1 MKKGVSVINP
11 EEKRQQLHSIRKF
24 KVGTAS
30 ILIGVTLIFGVP
42 KVAYAEEMQ
51 AIQSNKQANDSSEE
65 TKSNNKQ
72 QNNLHGQTTEE
83 QQNISTITETNVD
96 NSKALNTADSSTS
109 EQQDNDIT
117 TDATTNSIQSNENVI
132 HQNTTNDA
140 KNEKSNANIIKSK
153 NETTTNENINPQNSV
168 KENLT
173 AKFKNTTET
182 TNQQAAQIQS
192 TTQKST
198 SAQTTLKQSRKLVQ
212 EKSQQDT
219 TVTSKNNSNNSD
231 QNTTLS
237 GVTYTG
243 VTPFT
248 NSNGDKTNEE
258 KVVTTQPI
266 TVKQR
271 RALMV
276 KSNYAADTSISDPK
290 VIDYPTPKNSKYSYM
305 LHELGYNATT
315 VSDESSLRFAGI
327 TQNKNSNG
335 STITLNLTKWNSAT
349 TNLNN
354 GKINLS
360 FSQSKFFSQIESIS
374 FDGTNMITDNNGQ
387 NWYTPASNANL
398 GLIGSVTN
406 SPIIITLKNNQSLT
420 SLGYSNTNPVYFTH
434 TWTLNDGSIAPESIQ
449 NALITPT
456 LNPKVPQSTQ
466 SSGFTTGRLIN
477 KIDISRTDNTI
488 KSIHSFKP
496 DENFLQTDYNWV
508 LYVKEQI
515 PKELMPYIDRGSINI
530 YVSDIFGN
538 PISSDRNVQ
547 GFVDDNGFFDSSKIN
562 EISIKDNN
570 TTSHLNSARGSLD
583 HNVFYGTLG
592 QSRNYTISYKLKDGV
607 TIEQLQRELSDRL
620 TFSSWLE
627 TDYLDSRDNGS
638 ANNRLMGSY
647 ASSYVDLI
655 DRVPP
660 EKPVANNITT
670 DDKAIIGTAEAN
682 TKINLAFSDGRIL
695 TGTVDSNGN
704 FSVSIPS
711 GFNLTGKET
720 ISITAIDKGLN
731 VSQPTTITVTDTT
744 PPSLED
750 INSQVVLIN
759 TAINNVKINATDNS
773 GDPIKITISQLPNGV
788 SYNSDTQEIS
798 GKPTQVGV
806 YPITVTA
813 TDASGNVSTTS
824 FAITARDITAPDVK
838 PIENQT
844 IEINTAISNIL
855 INATD
860 DSGLPV
866 NNTVSGLPDGV
877 TFDSTTNTISG
888 IATKVGTYPI
898 VVTSTDADGN
908 RTDTKFNIKVV
919 DTTAPTVKEISDQTK
934 EVNTAIDDIEI
945 SATDNS
951 GQAVTNKVSGLPQ
964 GVTFDPRTSTI
975 SGVATKVGTY
985 PIVVISTDA
994 DGNSVEMKFNIKVV
1008 DTTAPTV
1015 KEVSDQTKEVNTAID
1030 NIEIRATDNSGQAV
1044 TNTVRGLPE
1053 GVTFDPRTNTISG
1066 VATKVGTYPIV
1077 VTSTDADGN
1086 SVETKFNIKVVDT
1099 TAPTVKEI
1107 SDQTK
1112 EVNTAIDNIEIR
1124 ATDNS
1129 GQAVTN
1135 TVRGLPEGVTFDS
1148 RTSTISGV
1156 ATKVG
1161 TYPIVV
1167 TSTDADGNSV
1177 ETKFTIKVVDTTAP
1191 TVKGISDQTKE
1202 VNTEI
1207 DNIEISATDNS
1218 GEVVTNRV
1226 SGLPEGVT
1234 FDSRTN
1240 TISGVA
1246 TKVGTYPIVV
1256 ISTDAEGNSVETKF
1270 IIKVVDTTAP
1280 TVKEISDQTK
1290 EVNTEID
1297 NIEIRATDNS
1307 GQPVTNTVS
1316 GLPSGVT
1323 FDPTTNTISGI
1334 ATKVGTYPIV
1344 VTSTDAEGNSTET
1357 KFSIKVVDTTAP
1369 TVKEISDQ
1377 TKEVNTE
1384 IDNIEIRATDN
1395 SGQLVTNTV
1404 SGLPSGVTFDP
1415 TTNTIS
1421 GIATKVGTYPIVVI
1435 STDAEGNST
1444 ETKFSIKVVD
1454 TTAPTV
1460 KEISDQTK
1468 EVNTKIDNIEISATD
1483 NSGQPV
1489 TNTVRG
1495 LPSGV
1500 TFDSRTNTI
1509 SGVATKVGTY
1519 PIVVTSTDADGNRT
1533 ETKFNIKV
1541 VDTTAPTVK
1550 GISDQTKEVNTAIDD
1565 IEISA
1570 TDNSGQAV
1578 TTKVSGLPEG
1588 VTFDPRTS
1596 TISGVATK
1604 VGTYPIVVTSIDGD
1618 GNRTDTKFNIKV
1630 VDTTAPTVKGIS
1642 DQTKEVN
1649 TAIDDIEISV
1659 TDNSGQA
1666 VTNKVSGLP
1675 QGVTF
1680 DPSTNTISGVA
1691 TKVGTYPIVVTSTD
1705 ADGNSVETKFT
1716 IKVVDTT
1723 APTVKGISDQT
1734 KEVNTEIDNIEIR
1747 ATDNSGQP
1755 VTNTVSGLP
1764 SGVTFDPTTNTISG
1778 IATKVGTYPI
1788 VVISTDAEGNST
1800 ETKFSI
1806 KVVDTTAPTVK
1817 EISDQ
1822 TKEVNTEI
1830 DNIEISATDNSGQPV
1845 TNTVSGLPS
1854 GVTFDP
1860 TTNTISGI
1868 ATKVGTYP
1876 IVVTSTDAEGNSTET
1891 KFSIKVVDTTAPT
1904 VKEISDQTKEVNTEI
1919 DNIEIRATDNS
1930 GQLVT
1935 NTVSGLPS
1943 GVTFDP
1949 TTNTISGIA
1958 TKVGTYPIVVI
1969 STDAEGN
1976 STETKF
1982 SIKVVD
1988 TTAPTV
1994 KEISDQTKEVNT
2006 KIDNIEI
2013 SATDNSGQPV
2023 TNTVRGLPSGVT
2035 FDSRTNT
2042 ISGVATKVGTYPI
2055 VVTST
2060 DADGNRTETKF
2071 NIKVVDTTAPTVK
2084 GISDQTKEVNT
2095 AIDDIEISAT
2105 DNSGQAVT
2113 TKVSGL
2119 PEGVTFD
2126 PRTSTISGVATKVGT
2141 YPIVVTSIDGDGN
2154 RTDTKFNIKVV
2165 DTTAPTVK
2173 GISDQTKEVNTAID
2187 DIEISVTD
2195 NSGQAVTNKV
2205 SGLPQGVTFDPSTNT
2220 ISGVATKVGTYPIV
2234 VTSTDAD
2241 GNSVETKFTIK
2252 VVDTTAP
2259 TVKEISDQ
2267 TKEVNTAIDNI
2278 EIRATDN
2285 SGQAVTNTVRG
2296 LPEGVTFDSRTST
2309 ISGVATKVGT
2319 YPIVVTSTDADGNS
2333 VETKFT
2339 IKVVDTTAPTV
2350 KGISDQTKEVNTEI
2364 DNIEI
2369 RATDNSGQP
2378 VTNTVSGLPS
2388 GVTFDPT
2395 TNTISGI
2402 ATKVGT
2408 YPIVVISTDADGN
2421 STETKFN
2428 IKVVDTTAPTVKEIS
2443 DQTKEVNTEID
2454 NIKIDA
2460 RDNSGQAVTNTVRG
2474 LPEGVTFDPSTNTI
2488 SGIATKV
2495 GTYPIVVTSTDAE
2508 GNSIETKFSIKVVD
2522 TTAPTVKGISD
2533 QTKEVNTAIDD
2544 IEIRAT
2550 DNSGEVVTNKVSG
2563 LPEGVTFD
2571 PRTNTISGVAT
2582 KVGTYPIVVTSTDAE
2597 GNSVETKFSI
2607 KVVDTTAPTV
2617 KEISDQTKEVNTEI
2631 DNIEISATD
2640 NSGEV
2645 VTNRV
2650 RGLPSGV
2657 TFDSRTNT
2665 ISGVATKVGTYPIVV
2680 ISTDAEGNSV
2690 ETKFII
2696 KVVDT
2701 TAPTVK
2707 EISDQTKE
2715 VNTEIDNIEISATD
2729 NSGEVVTNKVS
2740 GLPEGVTFDP
2750 KTNTISG
2757 VVTKVGIYP
2766 IVVTSTDNQGNKVDT
2781 TFTIK
2786 IVDTTA
2792 PTVKEISDQT
2802 KEVNTAIDEIVIDA
2816 TDNSG
2821 QAVTNKVSGLPEGV
2835 TFNPTTNTISG
2846 IATKVG
2852 TYPIVVT
2859 STDAEGNSIETKF
2872 SIKVVDTTAPTVKE
2886 ISDQTKEVNIAIDD
2900 IEIRATDN
2908 SGQAVT
2914 NKVSG
2919 LPQGVTFDPSTN
2931 TISGVA
2937 TKVGTYPIVVTSTDA
2952 DGNSVEMKFN
2962 IKVVDT
2968 TAPTVKEISDQ
2979 TKEVNTAI
2987 DDIEISATDNSGQPV
3002 TNTVSG
3008 LPEGVTFDP
3017 RTSTISGVATKV
3029 GTYPIVVTSIDG
3041 DGNRTDTKFNIK
3053 VVDTTAPTVK
3063 GISDQTKEVNTAID
3077 DIEISA
3083 TDNSGQ
3089 AVTNKV
3095 SGLPQGV
3102 TFDPR
3107 TSTISG
3113 VATKV
3118 GTYPIVVISTD
3129 ADGNSVETKFIIKV
3143 VDTTAPTVKGI
3154 SDQTKEVNTEIDNIE
3169 IRATDNSGQPV
3180 TNTVSGLPSGVTFDP
3195 TTNTISGI
3203 ATKVGTYP
3211 IVVISTDAD
3220 GNSTETKFN
3229 IKVVDTTAPTVKEI
3243 SDQTKEVNTEIDNIK
3258 IDARDNSGQAVTNT
3272 VRGLPEGVTFDPST
3286 NTISGIAT
3294 KVGTYPIVVTSTDAE
3309 GNSIETKFSIKV
3321 VDTTAPT
3328 VKGISDQTKEVNTA
3342 IDDIEIRATDN
3353 SGEVVTNKVSGLPEG
3368 VTFDPR
3374 TNTISGVA
3382 TKVGT
3387 YPIVVTSTDAEGNS
3401 VETKFSIKVVDTT
3414 APTVKEISDQTK
3426 EVNTEID
3433 NIEISATDNSGEV
3446 VTNRVRGLPSGVTF
3460 DSRTNTISG
3469 VATKVGTYPIV
3480 VISTDAEGNSV
3491 ETKFIIKVVD
3501 TTAPTVKEISDQT
3514 KEVNTAID
3522 SIKIDAKDNSGQAV
3536 TNKVSGLPEGV
3547 TFDSSTN
3554 TISGVAT
3561 KVGTY
3566 PIVVTSTD
3574 ADGNRTDIKF
3584 IIKVVDTTA
3593 PTVKEISDQT
3603 KEVNTA
3609 IDSIKID
3616 AKDNSGQ
3623 AVTNKVSGLPN
3634 GVTFDSRTNTIS
3646 GVVTKVG
3653 TYPIVVTSTDADGNS
3668 IETKFII
3675 KVVDTTAP
3683 TVKGISNQTKEV
3695 NTSIDEIVI
3704 DATDNSGQTMT
3715 NTVSGLPEG
3724 ITFDSR
3730 TNTISGVA
3738 TKVGTYP
3745 IVITSTDA
3753 DGNSVETKFNIKVVD
3768 TTAPT
3773 VKGISNQTKEV
3784 NTAIDDIEI
3793 SAKDNSGQPVTTKVS
3808 GLPNGVTFDSR
3819 TNTISGVA
3827 TKVGTYPIVVTST
3840 DADGNRTETKFII
3853 KVVDTTAPT
3862 VKEISDQTKE
3872 VNTEIDNIKIDAR
3885 DNSGQA
3891 VTNTVRGL
3899 PEGVTFD
3906 PRTNTIS
3913 GVATKVGTYPIVVTS
3928 TDVEGNSIETKFSIK
3943 VVDTTAPTVKEI
3955 SDQTKEVNTAIDS
3968 IEIRATDNSGQAV
3981 TNKVSGL
3988 PQGVTFDPS
3997 TNTISG
4003 VATKVG
4009 TYPIVV
4015 TSTDAYGNRT
4025 DTKFN
4030 IKVVDTTAPTVKGI
4044 SDQTKEVNTAIDDI
4058 EISVTDNS
4066 GQAVTNKVSGLPQ
4079 GVTFDS
4085 RTNTISGVA
4094 TKVGTYPIVVT
4105 STDAEGNSIETK
4117 FSIKVVDTTAPTVK
4131 GISDQTK
4138 EVNTEI
4144 DNIKI
4149 DARDNSGQAVT
4160 NTVNGLPEGVT
4171 FDSRTNTISGV
4182 VTKVGTYPIIV
4193 TSTDADG
4200 NSVETKFIIKV
4211 VDTTAP
4217 TVKEISDQTKEVNT
4231 AIDNIEIRATDNSGQ
4246 PVTTKVSGLPEGVT
4260 FDSRTNIIS
4269 GVATKVGTYPI
4280 VVTSTDAEGNSVET
4294 KFIINVIDEDKLEI
4308 QPIPNQIVKIN
4319 THIKDVKIIITGGL
4333 GSTIISVSGL
4343 PKGLEFKSE
4352 TLTISGIPK
4361 EPGRYDIIVT
4371 VIDSNSNQADVH
4383 FVIEVINDD
4392 NNKKPGK
4399 NSHIDDPEKPVIDN
4413 SHKNGI
4419 AIHGKTNSSKHVI
4432 IDLPSELTK
4441 TVNINNPGNYTIW
4454 VSGAHKMHKESYRIV
4469 ERDKDNDIYV
4479 LPDTGN
4485 NSKSSTGIVAT
4496 VLAMIGGIL
4505 LLFKRRKNDEEK

>member
-83 QQNISTITETNVD
+83 QQNISTITETSVD

-117 TDATTNSIQSNENVI
+117 TDATTKSIQSNENVI

-237 GVTYTG
+237 G

-547 GFVDDNGFFDSSKIN
+547 GFVDDNGFIDSSKIN

-682 TKINLAFSDGRIL
+682 TKINLAFSDGHIL

-888 IATKVGTYPI
+888 IPTTLGTYPIEVMSKDNENNVTKTKFTIFVQDTTSPVVNAIQSQTVEINTPINSIKIDAKDNSLGSVVNTVSGLPDGITFDSETNTISGTPTQTGTSKIVIISTDASGNQTVTNTTIVVRDTIKPVVNPISNQKKEVNTPIDDIKIVASDNSNQDVTIVVTGLPRGVIFDTTTNTISGVATKVGIYPIVVTSTDNQGNKVDTTFTIKIVDTTAPTVKEISDQTKEVNTAIDEIVIDATDNSGQAVTNKVRGLPEGVTFNPTTNTISGVATKVGTYPI
-898 VVTSTDADGN
+898 VVISTDAEGN
-908 RTDTKFNIKVV
+908 NVETKFSIKVV

-934 EVNTAIDDIEI
+934 EVNTEIDNIKIDAKDNSGQPVTNTVSGLPSGVTFDPTTNTISGIATKVGTYPIVVTSKDTDGNSVEIKFTIKVVDTTVPTVKGISDQTKEVNTEIDNIKIDAKDNSGQPVTNTVSGLPSGVTFDPTTNTISGVATKVGTYPIVVISTDAEGNSVETKFNIKVVDTTAPTVKGISDQTKEVNTAIDDIEI
-945 SATDNS
+945 RATDNS
-951 GQAVTNKVSGLPQ
+951 GQVVTNKVSGLPK

-985 PIVVISTDA
+985 PIVVTSTDA
-994 DGNSVEMKFNIKVV
+994 EGNSVETKFSIKVV

-1015 KEVSDQTKEVNTAID
+1015 KEISDQTKEVNTEID
-1030 NIEIRATDNSGQAV
+1030 NIKIDAKDNSGQEV
-1044 TNTVRGLPE
+1044 TNTVRGLPS

-1066 VATKVGTYPIV
+1066 VATKVGTYPII
-1077 VTSTDADGN
+1077 VTSTDAEGN
-1086 SVETKFNIKVVDT
+1086 STETKF
-1099 TAPTVKEI
+1099 
-1107 SDQTK
+1107 S
-1112 EVNTAIDNIEIR
+1112 
-1124 ATDNS
+1124 
-1129 GQAVTN
+1129 
-1135 TVRGLPEGVTFDS
+1135 
-1148 RTSTISGV
+1148 
-1156 ATKVG
+1156 
-1161 TYPIVV
+1161 
-1167 TSTDADGNSV
+1167 
-1177 ETKFTIKVVDTTAP
+1177 IKVVDTTAP

-1202 VNTEI
+1202 VNTAI
-1207 DNIEISATDNS
+1207 DDIEIRATDNS

-1270 IIKVVDTTAP
+1270 IIKV
-1280 TVKEISDQTK
+1280 
-1290 EVNTEID
+1290 
-1297 NIEIRATDNS
+1297 
-1307 GQPVTNTVS
+1307 
-1316 GLPSGVT
+1316 
-1323 FDPTTNTISGI
+1323 
-1334 ATKVGTYPIV
+1334 
-1344 VTSTDAEGNSTET
+1344 
-1357 KFSIKVVDTTAP
+1357 
-1369 TVKEISDQ
+1369 
-1377 TKEVNTE
+1377 
-1384 IDNIEIRATDN
+1384 
-1395 SGQLVTNTV
+1395 
-1404 SGLPSGVTFDP
+1404 
-1415 TTNTIS
+1415 
-1421 GIATKVGTYPIVVI
+1421 
-1435 STDAEGNST
+1435 
-1444 ETKFSIKVVD
+1444 
-1454 TTAPTV
+1454 
-1460 KEISDQTK
+1460 
-1468 EVNTKIDNIEISATD
+1468 
-1483 NSGQPV
+1483 
-1489 TNTVRG
+1489 
-1495 LPSGV
+1495 
-1500 TFDSRTNTI
+1500 
-1509 SGVATKVGTY
+1509 
-1519 PIVVTSTDADGNRT
+1519 
-1533 ETKFNIKV
+1533 
-1541 VDTTAPTVK
+1541 
-1550 GISDQTKEVNTAIDD
+1550 
-1565 IEISA
+1565 
-1570 TDNSGQAV
+1570 
-1578 TTKVSGLPEG
+1578 
-1588 VTFDPRTS
+1588 
-1596 TISGVATK
+1596 
-1604 VGTYPIVVTSIDGD
+1604 
-1618 GNRTDTKFNIKV
+1618 
-1630 VDTTAPTVKGIS
+1630 
-1642 DQTKEVN
+1642 
-1649 TAIDDIEISV
+1649 
-1659 TDNSGQA
+1659 
-1666 VTNKVSGLP
+1666 
-1675 QGVTF
+1675 
-1680 DPSTNTISGVA
+1680 
-1691 TKVGTYPIVVTSTD
+1691 
-1705 ADGNSVETKFT
+1705 
-1716 IKVVDTT
+1716 
-1723 APTVKGISDQT
+1723 
-1734 KEVNTEIDNIEIR
+1734 
-1747 ATDNSGQP
+1747 
-1755 VTNTVSGLP
+1755 
-1764 SGVTFDPTTNTISG
+1764 
-1778 IATKVGTYPI
+1778 
-1788 VVISTDAEGNST
+1788 
-1800 ETKFSI
+1800 
-1806 KVVDTTAPTVK
+1806 
-1817 EISDQ
+1817 
-1822 TKEVNTEI
+1822 
-1830 DNIEISATDNSGQPV
+1830 
-1845 TNTVSGLPS
+1845 
-1854 GVTFDP
+1854 
-1860 TTNTISGI
+1860 
-1868 ATKVGTYP
+1868 
-1876 IVVTSTDAEGNSTET
+1876 
-1891 KFSIKVVDTTAPT
+1891 
-1904 VKEISDQTKEVNTEI
+1904 
-1919 DNIEIRATDNS
+1919 
-1930 GQLVT
+1930 
-1935 NTVSGLPS
+1935 
-1943 GVTFDP
+1943 
-1949 TTNTISGIA
+1949 
-1958 TKVGTYPIVVI
+1958 
-1969 STDAEGN
+1969 
-1976 STETKF
+1976 
-1982 SIKVVD
+1982 
-1988 TTAPTV
+1988 
-1994 KEISDQTKEVNT
+1994 
-2006 KIDNIEI
+2006 
-2013 SATDNSGQPV
+2013 
-2023 TNTVRGLPSGVT
+2023 
-2035 FDSRTNT
+2035 
-2042 ISGVATKVGTYPI
+2042 
-2055 VVTST
+2055 
-2060 DADGNRTETKF
+2060 
-2071 NIKVVDTTAPTVK
+2071 
-2084 GISDQTKEVNT
+2084 
-2095 AIDDIEISAT
+2095 
-2105 DNSGQAVT
+2105 
-2113 TKVSGL
+2113 
-2119 PEGVTFD
+2119 
-2126 PRTSTISGVATKVGT
+2126 
-2141 YPIVVTSIDGDGN
+2141 
-2154 RTDTKFNIKVV
+2154 
-2165 DTTAPTVK
+2165 
-2173 GISDQTKEVNTAID
+2173 
-2187 DIEISVTD
+2187 
-2195 NSGQAVTNKV
+2195 
-2205 SGLPQGVTFDPSTNT
+2205 
-2220 ISGVATKVGTYPIV
+2220 
-2234 VTSTDAD
+2234 
-2241 GNSVETKFTIK
+2241 
-2252 VVDTTAP
+2252 
-2259 TVKEISDQ
+2259 
-2267 TKEVNTAIDNI
+2267 
-2278 EIRATDN
+2278 
-2285 SGQAVTNTVRG
+2285 
-2296 LPEGVTFDSRTST
+2296 
-2309 ISGVATKVGT
+2309 
-2319 YPIVVTSTDADGNS
+2319 
-2333 VETKFT
+2333 
-2339 IKVVDTTAPTV
+2339 
-2350 KGISDQTKEVNTEI
+2350 
-2364 DNIEI
+2364 
-2369 RATDNSGQP
+2369 
-2378 VTNTVSGLPS
+2378 
-2388 GVTFDPT
+2388 
-2395 TNTISGI
+2395 
-2402 ATKVGT
+2402 
-2408 YPIVVISTDADGN
+2408 
-2421 STETKFN
+2421 
-2428 IKVVDTTAPTVKEIS
+2428 
-2443 DQTKEVNTEID
+2443 
-2454 NIKIDA
+2454 
-2460 RDNSGQAVTNTVRG
+2460 
-2474 LPEGVTFDPSTNTI
+2474 
-2488 SGIATKV
+2488 
-2495 GTYPIVVTSTDAE
+2495 
-2508 GNSIETKFSIKVVD
+2508 
-2522 TTAPTVKGISD
+2522 
-2533 QTKEVNTAIDD
+2533 
-2544 IEIRAT
+2544 
-2550 DNSGEVVTNKVSG
+2550 
-2563 LPEGVTFD
+2563 
-2571 PRTNTISGVAT
+2571 
-2582 KVGTYPIVVTSTDAE
+2582 
-2597 GNSVETKFSI
+2597 
-2607 KVVDTTAPTV
+2607 
-2617 KEISDQTKEVNTEI
+2617 
-2631 DNIEISATD
+2631 
-2640 NSGEV
+2640 
-2645 VTNRV
+2645 
-2650 RGLPSGV
+2650 
-2657 TFDSRTNT
+2657 
-2665 ISGVATKVGTYPIVV
+2665 
-2680 ISTDAEGNSV
+2680 
-2690 ETKFII
+2690 
-2696 KVVDT
+2696 
-2701 TAPTVK
+2701 
-2707 EISDQTKE
+2707 
-2715 VNTEIDNIEISATD
+2715 
-2729 NSGEVVTNKVS
+2729 
-2740 GLPEGVTFDP
+2740 
-2750 KTNTISG
+2750 
-2757 VVTKVGIYP
+2757 
-2766 IVVTSTDNQGNKVDT
+2766 
-2781 TFTIK
+2781 
-2786 IVDTTA
+2786 VDTTA

-2872 SIKVVDTTAPTVKE
+2872 SIKVVDTTAPTVKG
-2886 ISDQTKEVNIAIDD
+2886 ISDQTKEVNTEIDN
-2900 IEIRATDN
+2900 IEISATDN

-3129 ADGNSVETKFIIKV
+3129 ADGNSVEMKFNIKV
-3143 VDTTAPTVKGI
+3143 VDTTAPTVKEI
-3154 SDQTKEVNTEIDNIE
+3154 SDQTKEVNTAIDNIE
-3169 IRATDNSGQPV
+3169 IRATDNSGQAV
-3180 TNTVSGLPSGVTFDP
+3180 TNTVRGLPEGVTFDP
-3195 TTNTISGI
+3195 RTNTISGV

-3211 IVVISTDAD
+3211 IVVTSTDAD
-3220 GNSTETKFN
+3220 GNSVETKFNIKVVDTTAPTVKEISDQTKEVNTAIDNIEIRATDNSGQAVTNTVRGLPEGVAFDPRTSTISGVATKVGTYPIVVTSTDADGNSVEMKFN

-3258 IDARDNSGQAVTNT
+3258 IDAKDNSGQAVTNT
-3272 VRGLPEGVTFDPST
+3272 VRGLPNGVTFDPRT
-3286 NTISGIAT
+3286 NTISGVVT
-3294 KVGTYPIVVTSTDAE
+3294 KVGTYPIVVTSTDAD

-3328 VKGISDQTKEVNTA
+3328 VKGISDQTKEVNTS
-3342 IDDIEIRATDN
+3342 IDEIVIDATDN
-3353 SGEVVTNKVSGLPEG
+3353 SGQTVTNTVS
-3368 VTFDPR
+3368 
-3374 TNTISGVA
+3374 
-3382 TKVGT
+3382 
-3387 YPIVVTSTDAEGNS
+3387 
-3401 VETKFSIKVVDTT
+3401 
-3414 APTVKEISDQTK
+3414 
-3426 EVNTEID
+3426 
-3433 NIEISATDNSGEV
+3433 
-3446 VTNRVRGLPSGVTF
+3446 GLPSGVTF

-3480 VISTDAEGNSV
+3480 VTSTDAEGNSTD
-3491 ETKFIIKVVD
+3491 TKFIIKVVD

-3536 TNKVSGLPEGV
+3536 TNTVRGLPEGV

-3623 AVTNKVSGLPN
+3623 AVTNKVSGLP
-3634 GVTFDSRTNTIS
+3634 
-3646 GVVTKVG
+3646 
-3653 TYPIVVTSTDADGNS
+3653 
-3668 IETKFII
+3668 
-3675 KVVDTTAP
+3675 
-3683 TVKGISNQTKEV
+3683 
-3695 NTSIDEIVI
+3695 
-3704 DATDNSGQTMT
+3704 
-3715 NTVSGLPEG
+3715 
-3724 ITFDSR
+3724 
-3730 TNTISGVA
+3730 
-3738 TKVGTYP
+3738 
-3745 IVITSTDA
+3745 
-3753 DGNSVETKFNIKVVD
+3753 
-3768 TTAPT
+3768 
-3773 VKGISNQTKEV
+3773 
-3784 NTAIDDIEI
+3784 
-3793 SAKDNSGQPVTTKVS
+3793 
-3808 GLPNGVTFDSR
+3808 
-3819 TNTISGVA
+3819 
-3827 TKVGTYPIVVTST
+3827 
-3840 DADGNRTETKFII
+3840 
-3853 KVVDTTAPT
+3853 
-3862 VKEISDQTKE
+3862 
-3872 VNTEIDNIKIDAR
+3872 
-3885 DNSGQA
+3885 
-3891 VTNTVRGL
+3891 
-3899 PEGVTFD
+3899 
-3906 PRTNTIS
+3906 
-3913 GVATKVGTYPIVVTS
+3913 
-3928 TDVEGNSIETKFSIK
+3928 
-3943 VVDTTAPTVKEI
+3943 
-3955 SDQTKEVNTAIDS
+3955 
-3968 IEIRATDNSGQAV
+3968 
-3981 TNKVSGL
+3981 
-3988 PQGVTFDPS
+3988 QGVTFDPS

-4015 TSTDAYGNRT
+4015 TSTDADGNRT
-4025 DTKFN
+4025 DTKFS

-4217 TVKEISDQTKEVNT
+4217 TVKEISNQTKEVNT

-4280 VVTSTDAEGNSVET
+4280 VVTSTDADGNSVET

>member
-1 MKKGVSVINP
+1 
-11 EEKRQQLHSIRKF
+11 
-24 KVGTAS
+24 
-30 ILIGVTLIFGVP
+30 
-42 KVAYAEEMQ
+42 
-51 AIQSNKQANDSSEE
+51 
-65 TKSNNKQ
+65 
-72 QNNLHGQTTEE
+72 
-83 QQNISTITETNVD
+83 
-96 NSKALNTADSSTS
+96 
-109 EQQDNDIT
+109 
-117 TDATTNSIQSNENVI
+117 
-132 HQNTTNDA
+132 
-140 KNEKSNANIIKSK
+140 
-153 NETTTNENINPQNSV
+153 
-168 KENLT
+168 
-173 AKFKNTTET
+173 
-182 TNQQAAQIQS
+182 
-192 TTQKST
+192 
-198 SAQTTLKQSRKLVQ
+198 
-212 EKSQQDT
+212 
-219 TVTSKNNSNNSD
+219 
-231 QNTTLS
+231 
-237 GVTYTG
+237 
-243 VTPFT
+243 
-248 NSNGDKTNEE
+248 
-258 KVVTTQPI
+258 
-266 TVKQR
+266 
-271 RALMV
+271 MV

-547 GFVDDNGFFDSSKIN
+547 GFVDDNGFIDSSKIN

-682 TKINLAFSDGRIL
+682 TKINLAFSDGHIL

-888 IATKVGTYPI
+888 VATKVGTYPI
-898 VVTSTDADGN
+898 VVISTDAEGN
-908 RTDTKFNIKVV
+908 NVETKFSIKVV

-934 EVNTAIDDIEI
+934 EVNTEIDNIKIDAKDNSGQPVTNTVSGLPSGVTFDPTTNTISGVATKVGTYPIVVISTDAEGNSVETKFNIKVVDTTAPTVKGISDQTKEVNTAIDDIEI
-945 SATDNS
+945 RATDNS
-951 GQAVTNKVSGLPQ
+951 GQVVTNKVSGLPK

-985 PIVVISTDA
+985 PIVVTSTDA
-994 DGNSVEMKFNIKVV
+994 EGNSVETKFSIKVV

-1015 KEVSDQTKEVNTAID
+1015 KEISDQTKEVNTEID
-1030 NIEIRATDNSGQAV
+1030 NIKIDAKDNSGQEV
-1044 TNTVRGLPE
+1044 TNTVRGLPS

-1066 VATKVGTYPIV
+1066 VATKVGTYPII
-1077 VTSTDADGN
+1077 VTSTDAEGN
-1086 SVETKFNIKVVDT
+1086 STETKF
-1099 TAPTVKEI
+1099 
-1107 SDQTK
+1107 S
-1112 EVNTAIDNIEIR
+1112 
-1124 ATDNS
+1124 
-1129 GQAVTN
+1129 
-1135 TVRGLPEGVTFDS
+1135 
-1148 RTSTISGV
+1148 
-1156 ATKVG
+1156 
-1161 TYPIVV
+1161 
-1167 TSTDADGNSV
+1167 
-1177 ETKFTIKVVDTTAP
+1177 IKVVDTTAP

-1202 VNTEI
+1202 VNTAI
-1207 DNIEISATDNS
+1207 DDIEIRATDNS

-1290 EVNTEID
+1290 EVNT
-1297 NIEIRATDNS
+1297 
-1307 GQPVTNTVS
+1307 
-1316 GLPSGVT
+1316 
-1323 FDPTTNTISGI
+1323 
-1334 ATKVGTYPIV
+1334 
-1344 VTSTDAEGNSTET
+1344 
-1357 KFSIKVVDTTAP
+1357 
-1369 TVKEISDQ
+1369 
-1377 TKEVNTE
+1377 
-1384 IDNIEIRATDN
+1384 
-1395 SGQLVTNTV
+1395 
-1404 SGLPSGVTFDP
+1404 
-1415 TTNTIS
+1415 
-1421 GIATKVGTYPIVVI
+1421 
-1435 STDAEGNST
+1435 
-1444 ETKFSIKVVD
+1444 
-1454 TTAPTV
+1454 
-1460 KEISDQTK
+1460 
-1468 EVNTKIDNIEISATD
+1468 KIDNIEISATD

-1489 TNTVRG
+1489 TNTVSG

-1519 PIVVTSTDADGNRT
+1519 PIVVISTDADGNRT
-1533 ETKFNIKV
+1533 DTKFIIKV

-1570 TDNSGQAV
+1570 TDNSGQ
-1578 TTKVSGLPEG
+1578 
-1588 VTFDPRTS
+1588 
-1596 TISGVATK
+1596 
-1604 VGTYPIVVTSIDGD
+1604 
-1618 GNRTDTKFNIKV
+1618 
-1630 VDTTAPTVKGIS
+1630 
-1642 DQTKEVN
+1642 
-1649 TAIDDIEISV
+1649 
-1659 TDNSGQA
+1659 
-1666 VTNKVSGLP
+1666 
-1675 QGVTF
+1675 
-1680 DPSTNTISGVA
+1680 
-1691 TKVGTYPIVVTSTD
+1691 
-1705 ADGNSVETKFT
+1705 
-1716 IKVVDTT
+1716 
-1723 APTVKGISDQT
+1723 
-1734 KEVNTEIDNIEIR
+1734 
-1747 ATDNSGQP
+1747 P
-1755 VTNTVSGLP
+1755 VTNTVRGLP

-1778 IATKVGTYPI
+1778 TATKVGTYPIVVTSTDTEGNSVETKFSIKVVDTTAPTVKEISDQTKEVNTAIDNIEISATDNSGEVVTNRVSGLPEGVTFDSRTNTISGVATKVGTYPI
-1788 VVISTDAEGNST
+1788 VVISTDAEGNSV
-1800 ETKFSI
+1800 ETKFNI

-1876 IVVTSTDAEGNSTET
+1876 IVVISTDADGNSTETKFNIKVVDTTAPTVKGISDQTKEVNTEIDNIEISATDNSGEVVTNKVSGLPEGVTFDPRTNTISGVATKVGTYPIVVISTDTEGNSVET

-1919 DNIEIRATDNS
+1919 DNIKIDAKDNS
-1930 GQLVT
+1930 GQEVT
-1935 NTVSGLPS
+1935 NTVRDLPS

-1949 TTNTISGIA
+1949 STNTISGIA
-1958 TKVGTYPIVVI
+1958 K
-1969 STDAEGN
+1969 
-1976 STETKF
+1976 
-1982 SIKVVD
+1982 
-1988 TTAPTV
+1988 
-1994 KEISDQTKEVNT
+1994 
-2006 KIDNIEI
+2006 
-2013 SATDNSGQPV
+2013 
-2023 TNTVRGLPSGVT
+2023 
-2035 FDSRTNT
+2035 
-2042 ISGVATKVGTYPI
+2042 KVGTYPI

-2060 DADGNRTETKF
+2060 DAEGNSIETKF
-2071 NIKVVDTTAPTVK
+2071 
-2084 GISDQTKEVNT
+2084 S
-2095 AIDDIEISAT
+2095 
-2105 DNSGQAVT
+2105 
-2113 TKVSGL
+2113 
-2119 PEGVTFD
+2119 
-2126 PRTSTISGVATKVGT
+2126 
-2141 YPIVVTSIDGDGN
+2141 
-2154 RTDTKFNIKVV
+2154 
-2165 DTTAPTVK
+2165 
-2173 GISDQTKEVNTAID
+2173 
-2187 DIEISVTD
+2187 
-2195 NSGQAVTNKV
+2195 
-2205 SGLPQGVTFDPSTNT
+2205 
-2220 ISGVATKVGTYPIV
+2220 
-2234 VTSTDAD
+2234 
-2241 GNSVETKFTIK
+2241 
-2252 VVDTTAP
+2252 
-2259 TVKEISDQ
+2259 
-2267 TKEVNTAIDNI
+2267 
-2278 EIRATDN
+2278 
-2285 SGQAVTNTVRG
+2285 
-2296 LPEGVTFDSRTST
+2296 
-2309 ISGVATKVGT
+2309 
-2319 YPIVVTSTDADGNS
+2319 
-2333 VETKFT
+2333 

-2369 RATDNSGQP
+2369 SATDNSGEV
-2378 VTNTVSGLPS
+2378 VTNKVSGLPE
-2388 GVTFDPT
+2388 GVTFNPT
-2395 TNTISGI
+2395 TNTISG
-2402 ATKVGT
+2402 V
-2408 YPIVVISTDADGN
+2408 
-2421 STETKFN
+2421 
-2428 IKVVDTTAPTVKEIS
+2428 
-2443 DQTKEVNTEID
+2443 
-2454 NIKIDA
+2454 
-2460 RDNSGQAVTNTVRG
+2460 
-2474 LPEGVTFDPSTNTI
+2474 
-2488 SGIATKV
+2488 ATKV

-2508 GNSIETKFSIKVVD
+2508 GNSTETKFSIKVVD

-2563 LPEGVTFD
+2563 LPEGVTFN
-2571 PRTNTISGVAT
+2571 PTTNTISGVAT

-2645 VTNRV
+2645 VTN
-2650 RGLPSGV
+2650 
-2657 TFDSRTNT
+2657 
-2665 ISGVATKVGTYPIVV
+2665 
-2680 ISTDAEGNSV
+2680 
-2690 ETKFII
+2690 
-2696 KVVDT
+2696 
-2701 TAPTVK
+2701 
-2707 EISDQTKE
+2707 
-2715 VNTEIDNIEISATD
+2715 
-2729 NSGEVVTNKVS
+2729 KVS
-2740 GLPEGVTFDP
+2740 GLPEGVTFNP
-2750 KTNTISG
+2750 TTNTISG
-2757 VVTKVGIYP
+2757 VATKVGIYP

-2872 SIKVVDTTAPTVKE
+2872 SIKVVDTTAPTVKG
-2886 ISDQTKEVNIAIDD
+2886 ISDQTKEVNTEIDN
-2900 IEIRATDN
+2900 IEISATDN

-3129 ADGNSVETKFIIKV
+3129 ADGNSVEMKFNIKV
-3143 VDTTAPTVKGI
+3143 VDTTAPTVKEI
-3154 SDQTKEVNTEIDNIE
+3154 SDQTKEVNTAIDNIE
-3169 IRATDNSGQPV
+3169 IRATDNSGQAV
-3180 TNTVSGLPSGVTFDP
+3180 TNTVRGLPEGVTFDP
-3195 TTNTISGI
+3195 RTNTISGV

-3211 IVVISTDAD
+3211 IVVTSTDAD
-3220 GNSTETKFN
+3220 GNSVETKFNIKVVDTTAPTVKEISDQTKEVNTAIDNIEIRATDNSGQAVTNTVRGLPEGVAFDPRTSTISGVATKVGTYPIVVTSTDADGNSVEMKFN

-3258 IDARDNSGQAVTNT
+3258 IDAKDNSGQAVTNT
-3272 VRGLPEGVTFDPST
+3272 VRGLPNGVTFDPRT
-3286 NTISGIAT
+3286 NTISGVVT
-3294 KVGTYPIVVTSTDAE
+3294 KVGTYPIVVTSTDAD

-3328 VKGISDQTKEVNTA
+3328 VKGISDQTKEVNTS
-3342 IDDIEIRATDN
+3342 IDEIVIDATDN
-3353 SGEVVTNKVSGLPEG
+3353 SGQTVTNTVS
-3368 VTFDPR
+3368 
-3374 TNTISGVA
+3374 
-3382 TKVGT
+3382 
-3387 YPIVVTSTDAEGNS
+3387 
-3401 VETKFSIKVVDTT
+3401 
-3414 APTVKEISDQTK
+3414 
-3426 EVNTEID
+3426 
-3433 NIEISATDNSGEV
+3433 
-3446 VTNRVRGLPSGVTF
+3446 GLPSGVTF

-3480 VISTDAEGNSV
+3480 VTSTDAEGNSTD
-3491 ETKFIIKVVD
+3491 TKFIIKVVD

-3536 TNKVSGLPEGV
+3536 TNTVRGLPEGV

-3623 AVTNKVSGLPN
+3623 A
-3634 GVTFDSRTNTIS
+3634 
-3646 GVVTKVG
+3646 
-3653 TYPIVVTSTDADGNS
+3653 
-3668 IETKFII
+3668 
-3675 KVVDTTAP
+3675 
-3683 TVKGISNQTKEV
+3683 
-3695 NTSIDEIVI
+3695 
-3704 DATDNSGQTMT
+3704 
-3715 NTVSGLPEG
+3715 
-3724 ITFDSR
+3724 
-3730 TNTISGVA
+3730 
-3738 TKVGTYP
+3738 
-3745 IVITSTDA
+3745 
-3753 DGNSVETKFNIKVVD
+3753 
-3768 TTAPT
+3768 
-3773 VKGISNQTKEV
+3773 
-3784 NTAIDDIEI
+3784 
-3793 SAKDNSGQPVTTKVS
+3793 
-3808 GLPNGVTFDSR
+3808 
-3819 TNTISGVA
+3819 
-3827 TKVGTYPIVVTST
+3827 
-3840 DADGNRTETKFII
+3840 
-3853 KVVDTTAPT
+3853 
-3862 VKEISDQTKE
+3862 
-3872 VNTEIDNIKIDAR
+3872 
-3885 DNSGQA
+3885 
-3891 VTNTVRGL
+3891 
-3899 PEGVTFD
+3899 
-3906 PRTNTIS
+3906 
-3913 GVATKVGTYPIVVTS
+3913 
-3928 TDVEGNSIETKFSIK
+3928 
-3943 VVDTTAPTVKEI
+3943 
-3955 SDQTKEVNTAIDS
+3955 
-3968 IEIRATDNSGQAV
+3968 
-3981 TNKVSGL
+3981 
-3988 PQGVTFDPS
+3988 
-3997 TNTISG
+3997 
-4003 VATKVG
+4003 
-4009 TYPIVV
+4009 
-4015 TSTDAYGNRT
+4015 
-4025 DTKFN
+4025 
-4030 IKVVDTTAPTVKGI
+4030 
-4044 SDQTKEVNTAIDDI
+4044 
-4058 EISVTDNS
+4058 
-4066 GQAVTNKVSGLPQ
+4066 
-4079 GVTFDS
+4079 
-4085 RTNTISGVA
+4085 
-4094 TKVGTYPIVVT
+4094 
-4105 STDAEGNSIETK
+4105 
-4117 FSIKVVDTTAPTVK
+4117 
-4131 GISDQTK
+4131 
-4138 EVNTEI
+4138 
-4144 DNIKI
+4144 
-4149 DARDNSGQAVT
+4149 
-4160 NTVNGLPEGVT
+4160 
-4171 FDSRTNTISGV
+4171 
-4182 VTKVGTYPIIV
+4182 
-4193 TSTDADG
+4193 
-4200 NSVETKFIIKV
+4200 
-4211 VDTTAP
+4211 
-4217 TVKEISDQTKEVNT
+4217 
-4231 AIDNIEIRATDNSGQ
+4231 
-4246 PVTTKVSGLPEGVT
+4246 
-4260 FDSRTNIIS
+4260 
-4269 GVATKVGTYPI
+4269 
-4280 VVTSTDAEGNSVET
+4280 
-4294 KFIINVIDEDKLEI
+4294 
-4308 QPIPNQIVKIN
+4308 
-4319 THIKDVKIIITGGL
+4319 
-4333 GSTIISVSGL
+4333 
-4343 PKGLEFKSE
+4343 
-4352 TLTISGIPK
+4352 
-4361 EPGRYDIIVT
+4361 
-4371 VIDSNSNQADVH
+4371 
-4383 FVIEVINDD
+4383 
-4392 NNKKPGK
+4392 
-4399 NSHIDDPEKPVIDN
+4399 
-4413 SHKNGI
+4413 
-4419 AIHGKTNSSKHVI
+4419 
-4432 IDLPSELTK
+4432 
-4441 TVNINNPGNYTIW
+4441 
-4454 VSGAHKMHKESYRIV
+4454 
-4469 ERDKDNDIYV
+4469 
-4479 LPDTGN
+4479 
-4485 NSKSSTGIVAT
+4485 
-4496 VLAMIGGIL
+4496 
-4505 LLFKRRKNDEEK
+4505 